1 MILRHRY
8 EDNVASMAWKLH
20 AIEQTQLRK
29 QHRDDGVGRLKLD
42 CTQITT
48 ELGARVK
55 IAFP

>member
-1 MILRHRY
+1 
-8 EDNVASMAWKLH
+8 MAWKLH

-29 QHRDDGVGRLKLD
+29 QHRDDGVGRQKLD
-42 CTQITT
+42 CTQIIT